1 MSETEIFASR
11 TVPSR
16 RWVKDPDSLSLPS
29 SGVGRNRHR
38 GRRGFV
44 EGGRTG
50 VRDERAGSSVVSCR

>member
-16 RWVKDPDSLSLPS
+16 RWVKDPDSLRLPS

-44 EGGRTG
+44 EGAAL
-50 VRDERAGSSVVSCR
+50 V

>member
-44 EGGRTG
+44 EGGAL
-50 VRDERAGSSVVSCR
+50 V